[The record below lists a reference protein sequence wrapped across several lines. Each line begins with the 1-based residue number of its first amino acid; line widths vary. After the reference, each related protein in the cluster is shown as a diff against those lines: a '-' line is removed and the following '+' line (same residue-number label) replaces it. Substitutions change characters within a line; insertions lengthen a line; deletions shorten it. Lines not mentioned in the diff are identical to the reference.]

1 MVTLRL
7 YMVKIDCLHRFDE
20 LCSCAVSLDIRHLKL
35 IVAVTEEKS
44 VTRAGEV
51 LHLTQSALSH
61 QLREVEE
68 QLGTP
73 LFLRMNKKMV
83 LTQAGERLLQ
93 TARQV
98 LAEMKRAEQHI
109 SEMAANRQGT
119 LRIST
124 ECYTCYHWLPEV
136 MKEFRRK
143 FPGVEVKIDAE
154 ATHRPVQALLQGKLD
169 VGIVSAVHRDKQL
182 QYRPLFDDEIVA
194 VMPPDHPLAARPYLT
209 ARDFADQNL
218 ILYVGP
224 EESTLFE
231 RVLRPAGVN
240 PAGVSTVPLTEAI
253 IEMVKAGLGIS
264 ALARWAI
271 KEQITTGNIVS
282 RPLTRKGLHRQWQA
296 VTIKQDT
303 TPAYIDEFI
312 ALLSRPAMPLGKPGI
327 VRLVS

>member
-1 MVTLRL
+1 M
-7 YMVKIDCLHRFDE
+7 
-20 LCSCAVSLDIRHLKL
+20 SLDIRHLKL

-83 LTQAGERLLQ
+83 LTQAGETLLQ

-98 LAEMKRAEQHI
+98 IAEMKRAEHHI

-124 ECYTCYHWLPEV
+124 ECYTCYHWLPGV

-143 FPGVEVKIDAE
+143 FPGVELKIDAE

-169 VGIVSAVHRDKQL
+169 LGIVTDVQRDKRL
-182 QYRPLFDDEIVA
+182 QYRPLFEDEFVA
-194 VMPPDHPLAARPYLT
+194 VMAPDHPLAARPFVT
-209 ARDFADQNL
+209 ARDFTDQNL
-218 ILYVGP
+218 ILYVSP
-224 EESTLFE
+224 EESTVFE
-231 RVLRPAGVN
+231 KVLRPAGVV
-240 PAGVSTVPLTEAI
+240 PARVSTVPLTEAI

-264 ALARWAI
+264 ALARWAVE
-271 KEQITTGNIVS
+271 EQIAAGKIAAV
-282 RPLTRKGLHRQWQA
+282 PLTRKGLHRQWQA
-296 VTIKQDT
+296 VTIKRDVI
-303 TPAYIDEFI
+303 PAYIDEFI
-312 ALLSRPAMPLGKPGI
+312 GLLSRPAMPLGKHGV
-327 VRLVS
+327 VRFVSGKR

>member
-1 MVTLRL
+1 MLMHTVN
-7 YMVKIDCLHRFDE
+7 
-20 LCSCAVSLDIRHLKL
+20 LDIRHLKL

-61 QLREVEE
+61 QLREIEE
-68 QLGTP
+68 RLGTP
-73 LFLRMNKKMV
+73 LFLRMNKKMI
-83 LTQAGERLLQ
+83 LTQAGERLLR

-98 LAEMKRAEQHI
+98 LDEMKRAEDHI
-109 SEMAANRQGT
+109 SQMAANRQGT

-169 VGIVSAVHRDKQL
+169 VGIVTAVQRDKQL
-182 QYRPLFDDEIVA
+182 QYRALFDDEIVA
-194 VMPPDHPLAARPYLT
+194 IMPPDHPLAARPYLT

-231 RVLRPAGVN
+231 RVLRPAGVI
-240 PAGVSTVPLTEAI
+240 PASVSTVPLTEAI

-271 KEQITTGNIVS
+271 KEQIAAGKIAA
-282 RPLTRKGLHRQWQA
+282 RPITRRGLHRQWQA
-296 VTIKQDT
+296 VTIKQEM
-303 TPAYIDEFI
+303 TPAYIEEFI
-312 ALLSRPAMPLGKPGI
+312 ALLSRPAMPLAKPDI
-327 VRLVS
+327 VRLVSDKR

>member
-1 MVTLRL
+1 MVQ
-7 YMVKIDCLHRFDE
+7 IDCLHRFDE
-20 LCSCAVSLDIRHLKL
+20 LSSWAVNIDVRHLRL

-68 QLGTP
+68 KLGTP
-73 LFLRMNKKMV
+73 LFLRMNKKMI
-83 LTQAGERLLQ
+83 LTPAGERLLE

-124 ECYTCYHWLPEV
+124 ECYTCYHWLPDV
-136 MKEFRRK
+136 MKEFQRK
-143 FPGVEVKIDAE
+143 FPGVEVKIDAD

-169 VGIVSAVHRDKQL
+169 VGIVSDVHRDKQL
-182 QYRPLFDDEIVA
+182 QYRALFDDEIVA

-209 ARDFADQNL
+209 ARDFADQNV

-231 RVLRPAGVN
+231 RILRPAGVT
-240 PAGVSTVPLTEAI
+240 PAHLSTVPLTEAI

-271 KEQITTGNIVS
+271 KEQIATGSIVA
-282 RPLTRKGLHRQWQA
+282 RPITRKGLHRKWQA
-296 VTIKQDT
+296 VTIKQDM

-312 ALLSRPAMPLGKPGI
+312 ALLSRPAMPVGKRGI
-327 VRLVS
+327 VRFVSSRPPR